1 MGGSA
6 GCPCGGIVLETYLL
20 KSDTSCCTFLTVGA
34 IQTVIYK
41 HKEKIWKGLSEMQ
54 LQGNSLS
61 FVAFY
66 HDGNFPFLLLW
77 EVQELPLN
85 EMKVIVSC
93 LQYDAVGEL
102 LQLL

>member
-1 MGGSA
+1 MPSFLDGGKRS
-6 GCPCGGIVLETYLL
+6 VLVAVSFW
-20 KSDTSCCTFLTVGA
+20 KPTSSNQILAAVLFLNVGT
-34 IQTVIYK
+34 ILTVIYK
-41 HKEKIWKGLSEMQ
+41 HKEKIWKGLSETQ

-66 HDGNFPFLLLW
+66 HYGNFPFLLLW

-93 LQYDAVGEL
+93 LQYDAVE
-102 LQLL
+102 